1 MIKSVIFDLDDT
13 LYDYTSAHATALKRL
28 SSYVMANLGLSRERF
43 DALHREAYHR
53 LEERLGSCA
62 AIHNR
67 LIRFQTLLEIT
78 GKPIAHAPE
87 MENLYWSTLLDVIR
101 PMPGAV
107 ETMGSLRLMGL
118 TVGVGTNM
126 TANWQFAKLKRLGLM
141 AYVDYIVTSEEAGV
155 EKPDGRFFALCAEKA
170 RCAPEECAFV
180 GDSLEGDALGARDAG
195 MTAFWLCPEPGNQAI
210 PDGVTRIRSLS
221 ELPPLLQQMSP

>member
-126 TANWQFAKLKRLGLM
+126 TANWQFAKLKRLGMM
-141 AYVDYIVTSEEAGV
+141 AYVDYVVTSEEAGV
-155 EKPDGRFFALCAEKA
+155 EKPAPGLFRLCVEKA
-170 RCAPEECAFV
+170 GCAPAECAFV
-180 GDSLEGDALGARDAG
+180 GDSLQSDALGARDAG
-195 MTAFWLCPEPGNQAI
+195 MEAYWYCPKGEPGEV
-210 PDGVTRIRSLS
+210 PDGVTPIRAFP
-221 ELPPLLQQMSP
+221 ELLTLLQVD